1 MRMNKK
7 IVVIGSC
14 NTDMVVN
21 MERLPLPGETLIGGK
36 FFMNPGGKGANQAVA
51 AARLGGNV
59 TFVAKVGNDTFGQRA
74 IEQYQAEGI
83 ETRYVKVDGENP
95 SGVALIMV
103 DAQGENSI
111 AVASGANAQ
120 LLPPD
125 IDRAAEAISKA
136 GILLMQLE
144 TPMRTVDYAARIAKE
159 KGAKVILNPAPAHT
173 LPDSLLRNLYMLI
186 ANETEAEFI
195 SGTQITDMDS
205 VARAADI
212 ISHKGV
218 EHVVITLGAKGAFV
232 KEKGSYHQIPGHKV
246 KAVDATAAGDTF
258 CGALCVALSEG
269 KSITEAVEFA
279 NQCAAITVTR
289 MGAQSSVPHRREVD
303 SPSPE
308 RCANT

>member
-1 MRMNKK
+1 MMPMLPATLTSSVRVFLVIRLLRDSANAVKK
-7 IVVIGSC
+7 
-14 NTDMVVN
+14 D

-83 ETRYVKVDGENP
+83 ETRYVMVDGENP

-159 KGAKVILNPAPAHT
+159 KG
-173 LPDSLLRNLYMLI
+173 
-186 ANETEAEFI
+186 EA
-195 SGTQITDMDS
+195 SN
-205 VARAADI
+205 R
-212 ISHKGV
+212 
-218 EHVVITLGAKGAFV
+218 
-232 KEKGSYHQIPGHKV
+232 
-246 KAVDATAAGDTF
+246 GDV
-258 CGALCVALSEG
+258 L
-269 KSITEAVEFA
+269 
-279 NQCAAITVTR
+279 QR
-289 MGAQSSVPHRREVD
+289 
-303 SPSPE
+303 
-308 RCANT
+308 